1 MGAPS
6 QRDTVLPVGNDI
18 LLGQK
23 VGKDA
28 EKKGEMVQMA
38 IRQSF
43 RRPELEGLE
52 PLCKHTPW
60 WPRPPASLRDTALGG
75 WNVVLTP
82 AAPGVLTLDVLP
94 IDYGIRV
101 A

>member
-1 MGAPS
+1 M
-6 QRDTVLPVGNDI
+6 LPVGNDI

-60 WPRPPASLRDTALGG
+60 WPRPPAHSGAASGQGTREAQTTMTA
-75 WNVVLTP
+75 VC
-82 AAPGVLTLDVLP
+82 
-94 IDYGIRV
+94 
-101 A
+101 